1 MEKGNLTEVVIKKV
15 KHKPKQFKLSDGGG
29 LYLLVHPNG
38 SKYWRF
44 DFRFGGKQKSSSL
57 GVWPDVTLA
66 EARKIRNSAK
76 KKINEGVNPIDER
89 RNKKSFQRSNNDLE
103 ESKET
108 FDLNKSS
115 AILQRGGE
123 KKSSLLSRGND
134 QIVLNEIILN
144 VFPEYGEKEFS
155 ELEKEDLAKMLKNI
169 VENRKKIFRILW
181 ELYPSF
187 PVLQLCVLF
196 VLLFFVTDLFS
207 SFFTTILYFL
217 LSVGVTI
224 FYDWWDKKNS

>member
-1 MEKGNLTEVVIKKV
+1 MKKENLTEVVIKKL

-57 GVWPDVTLA
+57 GVWPGVTLA

-76 KKINEGVNPIDER
+76 KKINEGVNPIEER
-89 RNKKSFQRSNNDLE
+89 RNKKSFQRSNSDLE
-103 ESKET
+103 KIGEIS
-108 FDLNKSS
+108 DLKKSS
-115 AILQRGGE
+115 SIIQGVGE
-123 KKSSLLSRGND
+123 KKSSLLRGND

-144 VFPEYGEKEFS
+144 VLPEYGEKGFS
-155 ELEKEDLAKMLKNI
+155 EFEKEDLAKMLKNI

-217 LSVGVTI
+217 LSVCVTI
-224 FYDWWDKKNS
+224 FYDWWNKKNN

>member
-1 MEKGNLTEVVIKKV
+1 MEKENLTELVIKKV

-57 GVWPDVTLA
+57 GVWPGVTLA

-76 KKINEGVNPIDER
+76 KKINEGVNPIEER
-89 RNKKSFQRSNNDLE
+89 RKKKSIHRINNDLE
-103 ESKET
+103 GREET
-108 FDLNKSS
+108 SDLNKSS
-115 AILQRGGE
+115 SILQGVGG
-123 KKSSLLSRGND
+123 KNSSSFSKGND

-144 VFPEYGEKEFS
+144 VMPEYGEKEFS
-155 ELEKEDLAKMLKNI
+155 EFEKEDLGKMLKNI
-169 VENRKKIFRILW
+169 VENREKIFRILW

-187 PVLQLCVLF
+187 PMLQLCVLF

-207 SFFTTILYFL
+207 SFFITLFYFL
-217 LSVGVTI
+217 LTVCVTI
-224 FYDWWDKKNS
+224 FYDWWYNKNN

>member
-1 MEKGNLTEVVIKKV
+1 MEKENLTESAIKKL

-57 GVWPDVTLA
+57 GVWPGVTLA

-76 KKINEGVNPIDER
+76 KKINEGVNPIEER
-89 RNKKSFQRSNNDLE
+89 RNKKSFQRSNSDLE
-103 ESKET
+103 KIGET
-108 FDLNKSS
+108 SDLKKSS
-115 AILQRGGE
+115 SIIQGVGE
-123 KKSSLLSRGND
+123 KKSSLLRVND
-134 QIVLNEIILN
+134 QIVLNDIILN
-144 VFPEYGEKEFS
+144 VLPEYGEKGFS
-155 ELEKEDLAKMLKNI
+155 EFEKEDLAKMLKNI

-217 LSVGVTI
+217 LSVCVTI
-224 FYDWWDKKNS
+224 FYDWWNKKNN

>member
-1 MEKGNLTEVVIKKV
+1 MVKENLTERVIKNV
-15 KHKPKQFKLSDGGG
+15 KHKAKQFKLSDGGG

-44 DFRFGGKQKSSSL
+44 DFRIGGKQKSSSL
-57 GVWPDVTLA
+57 GVWPGVSLV

-76 KKINEGVNPIDER
+76 KKINEGINPIEER
-89 RNKKSFQRSNNDLE
+89 RNKKSFQSSNNDLE
-103 ESKET
+103 ESGKNS
-108 FDLNKSS
+108 DPNNSS
-115 AILQRGGE
+115 PISERLGE

-134 QIVLNEIILN
+134 QIVFNEIILN
-144 VFPEYGEKEFS
+144 VFPEYEEKEFS
-155 ELEKEDLAKMLKNI
+155 AFEKEDLTKILKNI

-196 VLLFFVTDLFS
+196 VLLFFVTDIFS
-207 SFFTTILYFL
+207 SFFITILYFL
-217 LSVGVTI
+217 ISVCVTI
-224 FYDWWDKKNS
+224 FYDWWNKKK